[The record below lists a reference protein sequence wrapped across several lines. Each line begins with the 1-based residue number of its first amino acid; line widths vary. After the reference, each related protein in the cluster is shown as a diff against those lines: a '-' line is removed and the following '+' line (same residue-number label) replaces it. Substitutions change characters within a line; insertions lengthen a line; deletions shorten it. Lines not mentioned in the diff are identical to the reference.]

1 MIRINRIERVGDPSQ
16 VAVARRAAQQS
27 AEALRMSERAAGH
40 AALLATELATNL
52 IKHGGGGSLLFGA
65 DESMPRSLTI
75 VAIDKGTGIANVLA
89 AMKDGYSTA
98 GSPGTGLGAVER
110 SATTLDIYTLP
121 DKGTV
126 VHCTI
131 SDDVSR
137 PPAFAAPRR
146 MAVAGIALP
155 KPGDTACGD
164 AWAMA
169 NGSNGTASITI
180 GVADGLGH
188 GPAAATAS
196 AAAARVLAAS
206 GDTPLERILE
216 DAHGALRP
224 TRGAAVGIARIHPQ
238 LRRVDFIGVGNIA
251 GTIADEDGMR
261 KTVSLPGIVGHEMRK
276 LQTFSYPWSPTSVL
290 VLHSDGLSANWSMKP
305 YPGLLQH
312 DAALMA
318 AVLYRDHCRGT
329 DDATVV
335 VVKAS

>member
-16 VAVARRAAQQS
+16 VAVARRAAMQC
-27 AEALRMSERAAGH
+27 AETLRMSERTAGH
-40 AALLATELATNL
+40 AALIATELATNL
-52 IKHGGGGSLLFGA
+52 LKHGGGGSLLFGA
-65 DESMPRSLTI
+65 DESSEAALTI
-75 VAIDKGTGIANVLA
+75 VAIDKGTGIANVVA

-110 SATTLDIYTLP
+110 SATTFDIYTLP

-126 VHCTI
+126 VYCMI
-131 SDDVSR
+131 SDKAPR
-137 PPAFAAPRR
+137 TPPLAAPCRF
-146 MAVAGIALP
+146 AVAGIALP
-155 KPGDTACGD
+155 KPGETACGD

-169 NGSNGTASITI
+169 SESNGTESVTI

-188 GPAAATAS
+188 GPAAAIAS
-196 AAAARVLAAS
+196 AAATRVLAVS
-206 GDTPLERILE
+206 GDIPLERILE

-224 TRGAAVGIARIHPQ
+224 TRGAAIGIARVHPR

-251 GTIADEDGMR
+251 GTIVDEDEMR

-290 VLHSDGLSANWSMKP
+290 ILHSDGLSANWSTKP
-305 YPGLLQH
+305 YPGFQQH
-312 DAALMA
+312 DPALMA

-335 VVKAS
+335 VMKAS

>member
-1 MIRINRIERVGDPSQ
+1 MIRIHRIERVGDPSE
-16 VAVARRAAQQS
+16 VAVARRAAVQS
-27 AEALRMSERAAGH
+27 AEALRMSERATGH

-52 IKHGGGGSLLFGA
+52 IKHGGGGSLLFGG
-65 DESMPRSLTI
+65 DESTERSLTI
-75 VAIDKGTGIANVLA
+75 VAIDKGAGITNVIA

-110 SATTLDIYTLP
+110 SAHSLDIYTLP

-131 SDDVSR
+131 ADDASR
-137 PPAFAAPRR
+137 PPVFPAKRR

-155 KPGDTACGD
+155 KPGETACGD

-169 NGSNGTASITI
+169 SGTNGTDSITI

-196 AAAARVLAAS
+196 AAAARVLSAS
-206 GDTPLERILE
+206 GDTPLERVLE

-276 LQTFSYPWSPTSVL
+276 LQTFSYPWSPGSVL

-318 AVLYRDHCRGT
+318 AVLYRDHGRGT

>member
-27 AEALRMSERAAGH
+27 AEALRMSEGAAGH

-52 IKHGGGGSLLFGA
+52 IKHGGGGSLLFGT
-65 DESMPRSLTI
+65 DESTVRSLTI

-89 AMKDGYSTA
+89 AMKDGFSTA
-98 GSPGTGLGAVER
+98 GSPGTGLGSVER

-126 VHCTI
+126 VHCVI
-131 SDDVSR
+131 SEDVPRS
-137 PPAFAAPRR
+137 PVHASARR
-146 MAVAGIALP
+146 MAIAGIALP

-169 NGSNGTASITI
+169 SGSNGTESITI

-206 GDTPLERILE
+206 GDAPLERILE

-224 TRGAAVGIARIHPQ
+224 TRGAAVGIARIHPH

-335 VVKAS
+335 VVKAA